1 VRAYALIALVAALV
15 TFGATWAVL
24 RLAHRYKIYPAIR
37 SRDVHTKPTP
47 RLGGLAMMIGFA
59 TAIGVAALLG
69 WFHSVFVDPTKVVTI
84 LICAIAIN
92 LLGFFD
98 DLYDLDWA
106 LKLAGQFLVAGLL
119 AWQGV
124 QIVSLPI
131 AGLTIGSFGTSLV
144 VTVFV
149 TVLVMN
155 AVNFI
160 DGLDGLVAG
169 VVLIGTLVFF
179 AYAYLLT
186 QQTSPTD
193 YFNLATLISAIVIGC
208 CVGFLPWNWHRA
220 KIFMGDGGA
229 LLLGLLMS
237 ASALTV
243 TGQIDPQLTT
253 RSTSVPA
260 FLPLILPLAILVLPL
275 LDFTLA
281 VLRRLKAG
289 KSPFAADRKHIHHR
303 LQDFG
308 HSHLGSVLVFYLWTA
323 LISISCLLL
332 FLIPGEQVWWFAIPG
347 FIATLAYTLWPVFT
361 SPAKAFSAESATNS
375 ERANTNV

>member
-24 RLAHRYKIYPAIR
+24 KLAHRFKIYPAIR
-37 SRDVHTKPTP
+37 ARDAHTTPTP

-59 TAIGVAALLG
+59 TANGVAAMLG

-84 LICAIAIN
+84 LICAVAIN

-98 DLYDLDWA
+98 DLYDLDWT

-193 YFNLATLISAIVIGC
+193 YFNLATLISAIVIGV

-289 KSPFAADRKHIHHR
+289 KSPFAADRKHIHHK

-332 FLIPGEQVWWFAIPG
+332 FLIPAEQVWWFTVPG
-347 FIATLAYTLWPVFT
+347 LLATLIYTVWPVFT
-361 SPAKAFSAESATNS
+361 AATK
-375 ERANTNV
+375 EGIDG